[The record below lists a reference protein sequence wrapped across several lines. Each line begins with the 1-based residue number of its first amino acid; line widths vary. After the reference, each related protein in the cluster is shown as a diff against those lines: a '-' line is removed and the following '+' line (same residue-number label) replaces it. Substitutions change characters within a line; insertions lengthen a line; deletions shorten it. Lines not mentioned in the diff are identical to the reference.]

1 MRRDE
6 YGMSSLAPNRMQQKG
21 SPVLAELISGV
32 VGALIGIVGTIL
44 VEQRQAAAKA
54 AYDACFALQEA
65 LADWMNEI
73 ATATREEGNA
83 PAVLR
88 RLLTVFEQ
96 EKYQR
101 RVGEYISRLEG
112 QADSA
117 NLARLSNVFTRQAF
131 ESKGRTAMALIA
143 GEFGRDYNRHR
154 DDALDA
160 LRRVFTDFD
169 MEVKKVGT
177 ELKRKAG
184 L

>member
-1 MRRDE
+1 
-6 YGMSSLAPNRMQQKG
+6 
-21 SPVLAELISGV
+21 VLAELISGV
-32 VGALIGIVGTIL
+32 VGALIGIAGTIL
-44 VEQRQAAAKA
+44 VERHKQRQAAAKA
-54 AYDACFALQEA
+54 AYDACFALQKA

-73 ATATREEGNA
+73 ATATREEDNA

-112 QADSA
+112 QANSA

-131 ESKGRTAMALIA
+131 QSKGRTAMALIA

-160 LRRVFTDFD
+160 LRRVYTDFD
-169 MEVKKVGT
+169 VEVKKVGT